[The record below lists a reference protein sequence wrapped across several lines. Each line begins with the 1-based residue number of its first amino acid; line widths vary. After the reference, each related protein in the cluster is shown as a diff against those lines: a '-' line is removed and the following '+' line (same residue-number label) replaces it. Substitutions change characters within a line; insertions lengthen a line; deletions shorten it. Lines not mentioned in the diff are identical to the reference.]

1 MSFQVSFLSLSY
13 RILGQV
19 ISAAK
24 EDIIRAYYPGYF
36 IQAVSGQIQT
46 KQAHSLK
53 DDSYQGK
60 LIKTLQILLNHM
72 SSCTCHES

>member
-1 MSFQVSFLSLSY
+1 M
-13 RILGQV
+13 

-60 LIKTLQILLNHM
+60 LIKTL
-72 SSCTCHES
+72 